1 MFTVPCNNYYLE
13 YICFFIITA
22 ALQNVD
28 VNFSL
33 YTSGSCTTLVKDFTE
48 EWDNMAKAKMYDAM
62 VFEQDESNLSD
73 AVLFATHHITEGAG
87 PKVGKSIF
95 VFSDGY
101 PSAPLRLRKSISFAE
116 NSGVQTVA
124 VGIGYFTEGIS
135 KYFPYFV
142 LSSSPMS
149 FPSALQSFYLGEPK
163 LESLS
168 EAVESVVAEKVI
180 YDTKRLE
187 NMDEG
192 WKIEIDKVYQKEVE
206 RTRKE
211 LQIST
216 YNAYTTSNQLKIN
229 LCFVLDTTGSM
240 GSYIQMAKDKI
251 KNIIDNIKSHIN
263 DHFGRATNLQ
273 VAFIGYKIS
282 GNNGHLDNILFTD
295 DTTRLQS
302 FVNSQCATGGS
313 STDGREDKEDGMIKA
328 LSFNWDGSVKF
339 MVLISDISDRGKLGT
354 INQTIQKIAEKNIY
368 FLHVTINSSTNK
380 ERDGFQ
386 AAYKNSTGSKIKDT
400 GFMDIDMK
408 NISNDTN
415 ILSEKIVEK
424 VSTVIVA
431 EFM

>member
-1 MFTVPCNNYYLE
+1 MRF
-13 YICFFIITA
+13 IRSFFFIA
-22 ALQNVD
+22 ALQKVD

-48 EWDNMAKAKMYDAM
+48 EWDNTAKAKMYDAM

-87 PKVGKSIF
+87 PKVGKTIF

-101 PSAPLRLRKSISFAE
+101 PSAPLRLKKSLSFAE
-116 NSGVQTVA
+116 NTGVQTIA

-135 KYFPYFV
+135 KYFPNFV
-142 LSSSPMS
+142 LSDSPAA
-149 FPSALQSFYLGEPK
+149 FPKALQSFYLGEPK

-168 EAVESVVAEKVI
+168 EAVGSVVAEKVI
-180 YDTKRLE
+180 YDNKRLE

-192 WKIEIDKVYQKEVE
+192 WRIEIDNVYQQEVD

-211 LQIST
+211 LRIST
-216 YNAYTTSNQLKIN
+216 YNAYTTSNKLKIN

-251 KNIIDNIKSHIN
+251 KSIIDNIKSHIN

-273 VAFIGYKIS
+273 VAFVGYKIS
-282 GNNGHLDNILFTD
+282 GNGGHLDKIPFTD
-295 DTTRLQS
+295 DTVKLQN
-302 FVNSQCATGGS
+302 FVNSQTASGGS
-313 STDGREDKEDGMIKA
+313 TTDGREDKEDGMIKA
-328 LSFNWDGSVKF
+328 LSFDWDGSVKF
-339 MVLISDISDRGKLGT
+339 MVLISDITDRGKIGT
-354 INQTIQKIAEKNIY
+354 INQTIQRIAGKNIY
-368 FLHVTINSSTNK
+368 FLHVTINSSTNS
-380 ERDGFQ
+380 ERDGFK
-386 AAYKNSTGSKIKDT
+386 AAYKTSLDSKIKDT